1 MTGERWS
8 FRFGSFNPGVWPV
21 ARARVAGLAM
31 FVAVLTATGMGALAA
46 YGWQVLGAVAYVVA
60 AFVALAVP
68 GAIGVGV
75 VGGVALAGSLM
86 LGPWAVGPL
95 ALLPVVA
102 GIVAT
107 AELLTLAGRLDTGAP
122 AAGEKAL
129 TRDVGAELRRAGR
142 TTAIAA
148 AAYGVV
154 AVVGAVPGPTGLL
167 AVVAAAVGG
176 AGVAVLLIR
185 VG

>member
-8 FRFGSFNPGVWPV
+8 FRFGAFNPGVWPV

-46 YGWQVLGAVAYVVA
+46 YGWQALGAVAYVGA

-107 AELLTLAGRLDTGAP
+107 AELLALVGRLDTP
-122 AAGEKAL
+122 VPRDAG
-129 TRDVGAELRRAGR
+129 GELRRAGWA
-142 TTAIAA
+142 TLIAA

-167 AVVAAAVGG
+167 AVGVAAVGG
-176 AGVAVLLIR
+176 AGVAVLLLR